1 MYERETGKGSRQH
14 TKIPQSLPINVRHRH
29 SYLAFSQPS
38 RQLATSYIK
47 TINDLYIK
55 TKSNARKSHKNKNHT
70 HRGPRDNGKDRRAE
84 VRKIGKMEGKTTT
97 AGDVKREFCEFY

>member
-1 MYERETGKGSRQH
+1 
-14 TKIPQSLPINVRHRH
+14 
-29 SYLAFSQPS
+29 LAFSQPS

-70 HRGPRDNGKDRRAE
+70 HTHKHTPIPKAETMEKTDEKSEERGRKNGR
-84 VRKIGKMEGKTTT
+84 TTSA